1 MKEASLQETVVENV
15 FLMVSGD
22 LHALVESALSFTVK
36 KLLQC
41 DHIDHLSDMISSFF
55 MVIK

>member
-22 LHALVESALSFTVK
+22 LHALVESASLLKSFYN
-36 KLLQC
+36 
-41 DHIDHLSDMISSFF
+41 
-55 MVIK
+55 VIILIIYQI